1 MEPKE
6 LISLYRRWLWLVIAG
21 LILGLASGFLASK
34 IQTPTYE
41 ASAKI
46 LVTRSRQ
53 QGGTDILAISDQQ
66 LVATYLQLLKTRP
79 VLNETEARLNTE
91 IDSDNIIVDIV
102 PDTQIIQIKVQDK
115 NPKQAFA
122 IANTLVQILIEQ
134 NETLYTGR
142 YTSYEEGLSSQIT
155 QVEKQISTLQGQ
167 ITQINQANVE
177 EQLTLVN
184 QQITDLQVE
193 ISSLDQD
200 ISKFPALLSIIDR
213 ASLAEKQT
221 QLDQLRSLLTL
232 YQEIKTN
239 LTFIGKPAQAGSGLD
254 DIRITSLQSTLN
266 LYQQLYLNLLNN
278 LTAVKL
284 ARVQST
290 PTVSPIE
297 DAVIPARP
305 VRPIPLL
312 YTSLAGL
319 VGLFIAAGAILLINY
334 FDDTLKSS
342 EKIQE
347 VLGIPVIG
355 EIPEINPLHRVGKTS
370 SGSHVNFSLLNAL
383 GILRININR
392 LVTQKSPRI
401 ILITSPAQGDGK
413 TTIAANLARAFVQSG
428 KKVALLDADL
438 SNPALHARFEI
449 DNQRGLSHILSENL
463 DWQDV
468 ARDINGIT
476 IITSG
481 APSESSAALLE
492 SEKMTQLLKQMQ
504 KEVDVVI
511 IDGSP
516 LFTVESQILAS
527 KAGGI
532 LLVVRQGGT
541 ITAVARSML
550 DQLKLMNANVLGAVL
565 NRVRLADT
573 YYFDGSSHKISAEKP
588 EETMEQAVAT
598 QS

>member
-6 LISLYRRWLWLVIAG
+6 LISLYRRWIWMVVAG

-41 ASAKI
+41 ASAKV

-53 QGGTDILAISDQQ
+53 QGGTDILSISDQQ

-79 VLNETEARLNTE
+79 VLNETEARLNTN
-91 IDSDNIIVDIV
+91 IDTDNIIVDIV

-115 NPKQAFA
+115 NPDQAFA

-155 QVEKQISTLQGQ
+155 QVEKQINTLQGQ

-177 EQLTLVN
+177 EQLNLVN
-184 QQITDLQVE
+184 QQITDLQTE
-193 ISSLDQD
+193 ISNIDAE
-200 ISKFPALLSIIDR
+200 ISKFPAILSTLDR
-213 ASLAEKQT
+213 ASLSEKQT
-221 QLDQLRSLLTL
+221 QLNQLRSLLSL

-239 LTFIGKPAQAGSGLD
+239 LTFIGKPVQAGSGPD

-297 DAVIPARP
+297 EAVIPKKP

-312 YTSLAGL
+312 YITLAGL

-342 EKIQE
+342 QKIQE

-355 EIPEINPLHRVGKTS
+355 EIPEINPLHKAGKFS
-370 SGSHVNFSLLNAL
+370 SGSQISSSLLNAL

-392 LVTQKSPRI
+392 LITQKSPRT

-413 TTIAANLARAFVQSG
+413 TTIAANLAKAFVQSG

-438 SNPALHARFEI
+438 SNPALHSRFEI

-468 ARDINGIT
+468 AHDINGIT
-476 IITSG
+476 LITSG
-481 APSESSAALLE
+481 TPSESSAALLE
-492 SEKMTQLLKQMQ
+492 SEKMTQLLKQIQ

-516 LFTVESQILAS
+516 LFAVDSQILAS
-527 KAGGI
+527 KTGGI

-541 ITAVARSML
+541 ITAIAHAML
-550 DQLKLMNANVLGAVL
+550 DQLKLINANVLGVVL
-565 NRVRLADT
+565 NRVPLAET
-573 YYFDGSSHKISAEKP
+573 YYFDGYSHKIFGDKAE
-588 EETMEQAVAT
+588 ESMEKAVAT

>member
-6 LISLYRRWLWLVIAG
+6 LISLYRRWIWLVIAG

-41 ASAKI
+41 ASAKV

-53 QGGTDILAISDQQ
+53 QGGTDILSISDQQ

-79 VLNETEARLNTE
+79 VLNETGARLGRN
-91 IDSDNIIVDIV
+91 IDSDNIIVDLV

-115 NPKQAFA
+115 DPKQAFA

-155 QVEKQISTLQGQ
+155 QVEKQINTLQGQ

-200 ISKFPALLSIIDR
+200 ISKFPALLSTIDR

-254 DIRITSLQSTLN
+254 DIRVTSLQSTLN

-297 DAVIPARP
+297 DAVIPTRP

-312 YTSLAGL
+312 YTALAGL

-347 VLGIPVIG
+347 VLGVPVIG
-355 EIPEINPLHRVGKTS
+355 EIPEFNPLYRVGKS
-370 SGSHVNFSLLNAL
+370 SSSSHINLSLLNAL

-392 LVTQKSPRI
+392 LITQKSPRI

-438 SNPALHARFEI
+438 SNPALHSRFEI
-449 DNQRGLSHILSENL
+449 DNQRGLSHILSDNL

-468 ARDINGIT
+468 AHNINGIT
-476 IITSG
+476 LITSG
-481 APSESSAALLE
+481 SPSESSAALLE

-504 KEVDVVI
+504 KEVDMVI
-511 IDGSP
+511 MDGSP
-516 LFTVESQILAS
+516 LFTVDSQILAS

-565 NRVRLADT
+565 NRVPLADT
-573 YYFDGSSHKISAEKP
+573 YYVDTHSRKISADKP
-588 EETMEQAVAT
+588 EETMGNSVVT

>member
-6 LISLYRRWLWLVIAG
+6 LISLYRRWIWLVIAG
-21 LILGLASGFLASK
+21 MILGLASGFLASK

-41 ASAKI
+41 ASAKV

-79 VLNETEARLNTE
+79 VLNETEARLNTK
-91 IDSDNIIVDIV
+91 IDSDNIIADLI
-102 PDTQIIQIKVQDK
+102 PDTQIILIKVQDK
-115 NPKQAFA
+115 NPEQAFA

-142 YTSYEEGLSSQIT
+142 YTTYEEGLSAQIT

-177 EQLTLVN
+177 EQLNLVT

-193 ISSLDQD
+193 ISNLDKD
-200 ISKFPALLSIIDR
+200 ISKFPALLSTTDR
-213 ASLAEKQT
+213 ASLAAKQT

-232 YQEIKTN
+232 YQEIQTN
-239 LTFIGKPAQAGSGLD
+239 LTYIGKPLQAGSGPD
-254 DIRITSLQSTLN
+254 DLRITSLQSTLN

-290 PTVSPIE
+290 PTVSQIE
-297 DAVIPARP
+297 EAIIPKRP

-312 YTSLAGL
+312 YTALAGL

-342 EKIQE
+342 QKIQE

-355 EIPEINPLHRVGKTS
+355 EIPEVNQVHKVGKIS
-370 SGSHVNFSLLNAL
+370 SANKISFSLLNAL
-383 GILRININR
+383 GILRINVSR
-392 LVTQKSPRI
+392 LFTQKSPRT
-401 ILITSPAQGDGK
+401 ILITSPALGDGK
-413 TTIAANLARAFVQSG
+413 TTIAANLARAFVEAG

-438 SNPALHARFEI
+438 TNPTLHARFEL
-449 DNQRGLSHILSENL
+449 DNQRGLSNILSENL

-468 ARDINGIT
+468 ARVFDGIT
-476 IITSG
+476 LITSG
-481 APSESSAALLE
+481 VQSQSSAVLLE
-492 SEKMTQLLKQMQ
+492 SEKLTQLLKQIQ

-511 IDGSP
+511 VDGPP
-516 LFTVESQILAS
+516 LFTVDSQILAS
-527 KAGGI
+527 KVGGI

-541 ITAVARSML
+541 ITAIARAML

-565 NRVRLADT
+565 NRVALTDA
-573 YYFDGSSHKISAEKP
+573 YYFDGYSRNISEDKIEKI
-588 EETMEQAVAT
+588 MEKIVST
-598 QS
+598 EN